1 MYYRSMR
8 RALFVLL
15 AGLVHA
21 AVLAQDLARFR
32 TGTPEGYVEGRTT
45 ERAAASVD
53 PAKTYHW
60 IKGQDLHVTQGG
72 YSGRLLHGECT
83 TFHPGGQL
91 REQGRYDKGVKDGA
105 WHTWQANGILVSV
118 EQWRKGRLHGRSLFY
133 DPSGVPVRAEVYRN
147 GVLKRTQ
154 EVDASGREK
163 KVRKTKEKGERK
175 GRRRPGAGKKGKQG
189 DTAPPPP
196 HPEEGAP
203 EQKAH
208 ARAAAVDTAGRT
220 GIDAPDG
227 ERVKGTKAK
236 REKKPAV
243 KDPGPKEVKKDA
255 PKDGPGQ
262 GPAKQ
267 RRSKEKKKKAAGEQE
282 KRPAKKKQRTPAEPP
297 AAAP

>member
-1 MYYRSMR
+1 ML
-8 RALFVLL
+8 RAAFFLL
-15 AGLVHA
+15 VGLAHA
-21 AVLAQDLARFR
+21 AVPAQDLARFR

-83 TFHPGGQL
+83 KFHPGGQL

-105 WHTWQANGILVSV
+105 WYTWQANGTLVSV

-133 DPSGVPVRAEVYRN
+133 DTSGVPVRADLYRN

-163 KVRKTKEKGERK
+163 KVRKTKEKGERE

-189 DTAPPPP
+189 DKAPPPP
-196 HPEEGAP
+196 HPEEGTP
-203 EQKAH
+203 EQKGRTH
-208 ARAAAVDTAGRT
+208 AAAADTARQAGT
-220 GIDAPDG
+220 DAPDG
-227 ERVKGTKAK
+227 ERVKGAKAK
-236 REKKPAV
+236 REKTPAV
-243 KDPGPKEVKKDA
+243 KDRGSKEVKKDA
-255 PKDGPGQ
+255 SKGQGQ
-262 GPAKQ
+262 GPAPQ
-267 RRSKEKKKKAAGEQE
+267 RRSEGRKEKAAEEKE
-282 KRPAKKKQRTPAEPP
+282 KRPAKKKQRAPTEPP
-297 AAAP
+297 ATAP